1 MGSNGGTANQRVE
14 SAPRERVGVRV
25 GAVGA
30 VMVNPR
36 LLCLLR
42 AVLASSVAQEQELAR
57 EGKQLSSQPEQ
68 KYDLELSFPVDS
80 VLATNVNDDRRARID
95 NLIQEI
101 LLATQDDQ
109 VNSLP
114 GTLLDPSSIVFEE
127 DYRCEDGEVVIDQQC
142 VPCPPGSYYDL
153 AGGKKCTKCPI
164 GHYNSESARLACNK
178 CPIIQ
183 DKEGVTESEGATS
196 DRECKEMCEA
206 GHYLDQFTELCLP
219 CGHGRY
225 QENKGKFGCDLCE
238 VDKTTRTKNA
248 LSKDEC
254 RDDCPEGQQPQCIE
268 CPANTSTDDVGIVGN
283 VGATSRKQCTN
294 RCTKEQLCDKNAHC

>member
-1 MGSNGGTANQRVE
+1 MGSNGGTARERVE
-14 SAPRERVGVRV
+14 SAARERGRVRV

-30 VMVNPR
+30 MMVTPR
-36 LLCLLR
+36 LLCLLG
-42 AVLASSVAQEQELAR
+42 AILASSTSAQEQGLPR
-57 EGKQLSSQPEQ
+57 EAKQLSSQPEQ

-114 GTLLDPSSIVFEE
+114 GT
-127 DYRCEDGEVVIDQQC
+127 
-142 VPCPPGSYYDL
+142 YYDL

-196 DRECKEMCEA
+196 DRECKEMC
-206 GHYLDQFTELCLP
+206 
-219 CGHGRY
+219 
-225 QENKGKFGCDLCE
+225 
-238 VDKTTRTKNA
+238 
-248 LSKDEC
+248 
-254 RDDCPEGQQPQCIE
+254 
-268 CPANTSTDDVGIVGN
+268 
-283 VGATSRKQCTN
+283 
-294 RCTKEQLCDKNAHC
+294 

>member
-1 MGSNGGTANQRVE
+1 MGSNGGTANERVE
-14 SAPRERVGVRV
+14 SAPRERVGGR
-25 GAVGA
+25 VGA

-36 LLCLLR
+36 LLCLLG
-42 AVLASSVAQEQELAR
+42 AVLASSVGQEQELAR

-101 LLATQDDQ
+101 LLATQDEQ

-114 GTLLDPSSIVFEE
+114 GTLLDPSSIIFEE

-142 VPCPPGSYYDL
+142 VPCPPGTYYDL

-164 GHYNSESARLACNK
+164 GQYNSESARLACNK

-183 DKEGVTESEGATS
+183 DKEGVTESEGATAVT
-196 DRECKEMCEA
+196 ECKEMCEV
-206 GHYLDQFTELCLP
+206 G
-219 CGHGRY
+219 
-225 QENKGKFGCDLCE
+225 
-238 VDKTTRTKNA
+238 KTTRTKSA

-254 RDDCPEGQQPQCIE
+254 RDDCPDGQQLSFTGECETCPIGTYQPEEQQTQCIE

-294 RCTKEQLCDKNAHC
+294 PCTKEQLCDKNAHCLFKPNLGQNIRRY